1 MEILNIYLQEQ
12 LLIKYYV
19 IKYLILLKIR
29 DDGYQRGVASIVYS
43 FFVKKTPG
51 GADKNEIVQNKE
63 LAEELHK
70 TVARKFE
77 KEKVHSSFIDNIQ
90 AADLADMQV
99 LSKFNKTNFLLS
111 VIDFYSKYAWVI
123 PLKGITITN
132 AFQKYQINQV
142 VNQTKYG
149 QIKVVNFTMN
159 Q

>member
-1 MEILNIYLQEQ
+1 MMDIKEVQLQWFIAF
-12 LLIKYYV
+12 LIN
-19 IKYLILLKIR
+19 
-29 DDGYQRGVASIVYS
+29 
-43 FFVKKTPG
+43 KTAG

-111 VIDFYSKYAWVI
+111 VTDFYSEYAWVI
-123 PLKGITITN
+123 PLKDKEGITITN